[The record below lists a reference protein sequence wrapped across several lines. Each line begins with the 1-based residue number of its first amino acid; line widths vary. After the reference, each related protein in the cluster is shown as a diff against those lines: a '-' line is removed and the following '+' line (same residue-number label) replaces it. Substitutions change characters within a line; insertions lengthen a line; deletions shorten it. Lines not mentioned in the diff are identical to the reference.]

1 MLLEIIRDSD
11 SLAPLGWFPILFHLI
26 SHHSRFKLASLSCS
40 WDSIPLPILAHL
52 RSKVPR
58 SWNLE
63 VPRGTSKNLKHKPIC
78 LKRETFS
85 LLSKSRNLFYFE
97 LCCSPRSRNC
107 CLCRWQPICNSE
119 NKRRRSD
126 LVISSGF
133 FAASVTRQLDQNL
146 LEKWPQTFKIRYLL
160 LHLEFFYKM
169 GPTCYNLWAYPHS
182 LLSFFSSF
190 LNARVVKDKLIPKT
204 GFKPWCRMQ
213 PRYQLGNI
221 SLTNDIGIVR
231 MIKFLNR
238 PLIIN
243 SLAKSW
249 KFFSEF
255 NQDVLNFNP
264 WANL

>member
-160 LHLEFFYKM
+160 LHLEFFLIRWAQLVTIY
-169 GPTCYNLWAYPHS
+169 GPIPTP
-182 LLSFFSSF
+182 FFPSV
-190 LNARVVKDKLIPKT
+190 LNARVVKDKLMPKT

-213 PRYQLGNI
+213 PRYQLGKY
-221 SLTNDIGIVR
+221 LLQTT
-231 MIKFLNR
+231 
-238 PLIIN
+238 
-243 SLAKSW
+243 LALPEW
-249 KFFSEF
+249 
-255 NQDVLNFNP
+255 
-264 WANL
+264 